1 MEANYESCETLQL
14 QYPEKLSNDVL
25 LFIGAQTKGKK
36 ENMKALMVQ
45 NFVSKIKIQ
54 KREEIQLTHENHLE
68 KTMLKS
74 GNVGPVVINKVKGE
88 GVRVTSEKVS
98 DDNAVA
104 LLE

>member
-1 MEANYESCETLQL
+1 
-14 QYPEKLSNDVL
+14 
-25 LFIGAQTKGKK
+25 
-36 ENMKALMVQ
+36 MVQ

-68 KTMLKS
+68 KMMLKS
-74 GNVGPVVINKVKGE
+74 GNVGTVVINEGE

-98 DDNAVA
+98 DDNEVA